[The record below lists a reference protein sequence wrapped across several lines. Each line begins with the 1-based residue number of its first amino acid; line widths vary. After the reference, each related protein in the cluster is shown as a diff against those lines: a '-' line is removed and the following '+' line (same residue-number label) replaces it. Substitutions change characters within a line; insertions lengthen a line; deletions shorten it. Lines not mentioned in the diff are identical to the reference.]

1 MTAAEKRGP
10 SSEILIAIPNKKG
23 SKKYT
28 TYLGLVDSGSSGSL
42 VNTEIVQFSD
52 FDMTMQRKTTK
63 WDAAFG
69 TLETDGL
76 VFIADF
82 CLPQFTRKRL
92 ITTSFHMFKKRPKV
106 KYDFILSREGSRL
119 RYSI

>member
-1 MTAAEKRGP
+1 MNKMP

-52 FDMTMQRKTTK
+52 FDMTKQRKPTK
-63 WDAAFG
+63 WDIATG

-76 VFIADF
+76 VLITDY

-92 ITTSFHMFKKRPKV
+92 LTTSFHMSRSALKTNMT
-106 KYDFILSREGSRL
+106 LSSAVTFSR
-119 RYSI
+119 I